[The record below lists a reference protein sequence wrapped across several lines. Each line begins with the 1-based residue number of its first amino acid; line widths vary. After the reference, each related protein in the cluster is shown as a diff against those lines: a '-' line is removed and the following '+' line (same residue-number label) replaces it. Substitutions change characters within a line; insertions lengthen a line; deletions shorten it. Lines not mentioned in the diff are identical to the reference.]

1 MKTNLAKNPSIL
13 EVIEGIGTVG
23 FGCPQLGH
31 IFALTEQF
39 ALQIT
44 HC

>member
-1 MKTNLAKNPSIL
+1 MKTNLAKNPSIC

-23 FGCPQLGH
+23 FGCPQTGH
-31 IFALTEQF
+31 DFALTEQF
-39 ALQIT
+39 ALQTI